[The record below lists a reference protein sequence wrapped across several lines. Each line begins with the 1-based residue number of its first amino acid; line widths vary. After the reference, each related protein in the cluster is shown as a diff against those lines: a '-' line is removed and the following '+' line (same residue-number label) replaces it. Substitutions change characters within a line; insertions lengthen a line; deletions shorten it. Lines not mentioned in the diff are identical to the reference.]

1 MKPLALIFPV
11 ILCASMA
18 FAGGGSPETTSA
30 RYRCEDGTLIV
41 AHYHQ
46 KDGVASSVDLIWKG
60 QKFILPLARSAD
72 GGRYFDGHL
81 EWWIAANYS
90 TNWKEAGTLRK
101 TNPTTGQLDIDIYQ
115 KCALL
120 PASS

>member
-1 MKPLALIFPV
+1 MKAFSCLFAVLLASV
-11 ILCASMA
+11 A
-18 FAGGGSPETTSA
+18 FAGGGANQTESA

-46 KDGVASSVDLIWKG
+46 KQGVASSVDLVWKG
-60 QKFILPLARSAD
+60 QKFMLPLARSAD

-81 EWWIAANYS
+81 EWWIAANYG
-90 TNWKEAGTLRK
+90 TGWKEVGTLRK
-101 TNPTTGQLDIDIYQ
+101 VNSRTGQLDIDIYQ

-120 PASS
+120 K